1 MRLAGLTGAA
11 LLIAASGY
19 AQDEPARR
27 AATEVAARVPLE
39 QAAKGVPYAAET
51 LVEGTQQLADGNRI
65 VRKTTGRVY
74 RDGEGRTRREEDRP
88 TGAVTISITDPVA
101 GFSYSL
107 DAQNKIAW
115 RTPIGVGGAIMNKME
130 AAQTPVRRVFE
141 ERVNADGQREAGFR
155 SVPMTDEEKQ
165 KVEAAARAARIAG
178 AGDVP
183 SKAAGVEQEKV
194 AAAGGG
200 GRGGGFG
207 GAVALP
213 RSAMPTRIPV
223 TAGPLEHKTIEGVA
237 VEGRKTTTVIPA
249 GQVGNE
255 QPITIT
261 SEQWRSP
268 DLNVLVMTRHSDPR
282 TGDSSYRLL
291 NIIRAEPDRSLF
303 MVPPDYTVKDTG
315 IRKMLEPSAQGPSR
329 TEHLALWR
337 SAQSRG
343 KLSGSLWCSARL
355 TSCSIP
361 SAG

>member
-1 MRLAGLTGAA
+1 MRLAGMIGAA
-11 LLIAASGY
+11 LLMAATGY
-19 AQDEPARR
+19 AQDEAARR

-39 QAAKGVPYAAET
+39 QAVKSAPYSAET

-74 RDGEGRTRREEDRP
+74 RDNEGRTRREEDRP
-88 TGAVTISITDPVA
+88 NGLTTISITDPVG

-107 DAQNKIAW
+107 DTTNKIAW
-115 RTPIGVGGAIMNKME
+115 RTPMGTAGAIMSKVE
-130 AAQTPVRRVFE
+130 AAQTSVRRVLE
-141 ERVNADGQREAGFR
+141 EQVTADGQREVGFR

-178 AGDVP
+178 AGDAQ

-194 AAAGGG
+194 AVAGGGGGGFGG
-200 GRGGGFG
+200 GRGG
-207 GAVALP
+207 AVAMP
-213 RSAMPTRIPV
+213 RSAMPTMRPV
-223 TAGPLEHKTIEGVA
+223 TAGPLEHRTIEGVA
-237 VEGRKTTTVIPA
+237 VEGRKITTVIPA

-291 NIIRAEPDRSLF
+291 SIIRAEPDRSLF
-303 MVPPDYTVKDTG
+303 MVPADYAVKDTG
-315 IRKMLEPSAQGPSR
+315 IRKMLDESR
-329 TEHLALWR
+329 
-337 SAQSRG
+337 
-343 KLSGSLWCSARL
+343 K
-355 TSCSIP
+355 
-361 SAG
+361 

>member
-1 MRLAGLTGAA
+1 MRIAGLMGAA
-11 LLIAASGY
+11 LLMAGSGY

-39 QAAKGVPYAAET
+39 QAVKGAPYAAET

-88 TGAVTISITDPVA
+88 NGAVSISITDPVA

-107 DAQNKIAW
+107 DAHNKIAW
-115 RTPIGVGGAIMNKME
+115 RTPIGVGGAIMTKLE
-130 AAQTPVRRVFE
+130 AAQTSVTRVYD
-141 ERVNADGQREAGFR
+141 ERVNADGQPEVRLR

-165 KVEAAARAARIAG
+165 KIEAAARAARIAG

-183 SKAAGVEQEKV
+183 SKAAGVEQERV

-200 GRGGGFG
+200 RG

-213 RSAMPTRIPV
+213 RSAMPTIRGM
-223 TAGPLEHKTIEGVA
+223 AGPLEHKTLDGIA
-237 VEGRKTTTVIPA
+237 VEGGKTTRTIPA

-255 QPITIT
+255 QPIVVT

-268 DLNVLVMTRHSDPR
+268 ELNVLVMTRHSDPR
-282 TGDSSYRLL
+282 TGDSTYRLQ
-291 NIIRAEPDRSLF
+291 NIVRAEPDRSLL
-303 MVPPDYTVKDTG
+303 MVPSDYTVKDTG
-315 IRKMLEPSAQGPSR
+315 IRKMLEASR
-329 TEHLALWR
+329 KDEH
-337 SAQSRG
+337 
-343 KLSGSLWCSARL
+343 
-355 TSCSIP
+355 
-361 SAG
+361 